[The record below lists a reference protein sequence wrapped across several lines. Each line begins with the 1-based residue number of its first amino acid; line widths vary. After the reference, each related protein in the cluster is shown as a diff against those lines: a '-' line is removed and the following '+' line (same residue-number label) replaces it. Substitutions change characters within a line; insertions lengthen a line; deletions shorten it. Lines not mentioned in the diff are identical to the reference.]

1 MEKTIREM
9 FQNIIENN
17 VYNEQMIYKYFSPD
31 YEQIVDDKY
40 LKIEEFIMHIKKLKE
55 VVETAEVSIINFA
68 TKDNSIFT
76 KHIVKTVLK
85 DGSKHTHK
93 VFAEFIINDNKII
106 RCEELTLMIAGS
118 EAAKRLGSMT

>member
-106 RCEELTLMIAGS
+106 RCEELTLLIAGS

>member
-17 VYNEQMIYKYFSPD
+17 VYNEQMINKYFSPD

-40 LKIEEFIMHIKKLKE
+40 LKIEEFITHIKKLKE

-68 TKDNSIFT
+68 TQDNSIFT

-118 EAAKRLGSMT
+118 EVAKRLGSMT

>member
-106 RCEELTLMIAGS
+106 RCEELTLLLAGS